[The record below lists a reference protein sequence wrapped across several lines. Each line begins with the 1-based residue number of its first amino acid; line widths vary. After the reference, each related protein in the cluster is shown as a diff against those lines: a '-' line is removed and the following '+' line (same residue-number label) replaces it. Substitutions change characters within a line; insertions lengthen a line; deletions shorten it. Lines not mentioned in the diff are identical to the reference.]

1 MGMQEAEAFTMFS
14 CNVLPV
20 GSPTNDIPDL
30 GAYLHIQDPISATAG
45 EKGVSAV
52 SLGPRQPSAIC
63 PELWR
68 PLVASPGSL
77 FSPSDVRCQHSFLE
91 LGV

>member
-1 MGMQEAEAFTMFS
+1 MFS

-20 GSPTNDIPDL
+20 GSPTSDIPDL

-52 SLGPRQPSAIC
+52 SLGPRQPSAVC
-63 PELWR
+63 PELW
-68 PLVASPGSL
+68 
-77 FSPSDVRCQHSFLE
+77 
-91 LGV
+91 